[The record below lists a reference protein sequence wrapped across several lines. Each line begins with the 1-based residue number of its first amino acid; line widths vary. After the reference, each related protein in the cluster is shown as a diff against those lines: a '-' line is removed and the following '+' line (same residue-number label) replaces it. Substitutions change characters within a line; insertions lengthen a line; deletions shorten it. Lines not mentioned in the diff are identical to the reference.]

1 MGRRLLLTVAL
12 FMLVPAAAAQARP
25 DRSWALPQIKV
36 VTAHGLMG
44 AKTPAD
50 FRPDDPMTRG
60 ALENLVFGLQQA
72 IAPPPPPPPPPPT
85 TTTTTDTTGTT
96 TTATTTTPTTTA
108 PTTTAPV
115 APKQVSDPGGPV
127 TMAQLDARLVNA
139 LGLGEQAAQFASGAR
154 AAGLTV
160 PSRFGTEAVAR
171 LIGLRTNHPANE
183 DDLELL
189 PNETA
194 TRAEAAYSAARILG
208 FSGWEVGW
216 VQSQAETFALPPLSL
231 WQKRI
236 LTTAVSYIGYPY
248 VWGGTNP
255 FAEAP
260 FGVHAPGG
268 FDCSGYVWRVYKL
281 TTYPGEGDLASVLR
295 GRTTYEM
302 SGEVSRARRIGFAK
316 LQPGDV
322 LFFGDKGPR
331 SKPAQVGHTGIYLGN
346 DWFIHSSD
354 YGVAIAPLAGWYRS
368 SFAWARRPL
377 AEAGLA

>member
-1 MGRRLLLTVAL
+1 MGRRILLTVAL
-12 FMLVPAAAAQARP
+12 FVLVPAAAAQARP

-50 FRPDDPMTRG
+50 FRPDDPLTRG

-72 IAPPPPPPPPPPT
+72 IAPPPPPPPPRPP
-85 TTTTTDTTGTT
+85 TTTDTTGTT
-96 TTATTTTPTTTA
+96 TTAATTTTATTTTTTTTA
-108 PTTTAPV
+108 APTAPRR
-115 APKQVSDPGGPV
+115 VSNPGGSV
-127 TMAQLDARLVNA
+127 TMAQLDSRLVNA
-139 LGLGEQAAQFASGAR
+139 LGLGEQAAQFGRSAR

-183 DDLELL
+183 DELELL
-189 PNETA
+189 PGQTA
-194 TRAEAAYSAARILG
+194 TRAEAAYSAARVLG
-208 FSGWEVGW
+208 FSGWELDW
-216 VQSQAETFALPPLSL
+216 VQSQVETFTLPPLSI

-236 LTTAVSYIGYPY
+236 LSTAAGYIGFPY
-248 VWGGTNP
+248 VWGGTSP

-268 FDCSGYVWRVYKL
+268 FDCSGFVWRVYKL
-281 TTYPGEGDLASVLR
+281 TSYPGEGNLASVLR

-302 SGEVSRARRIGFAK
+302 SGEVSGAKRIGFAK

-346 DWFIHSSD
+346 GWFIHSSD

-377 AEAGLA
+377 AEAGLT